1 MIRSSDVDRFL
12 ERFVAFGAQPS
23 TRTYLPLFHPDA
35 TLFDSGMQ
43 RPITVPEIPEH
54 IEGVLKLVPDFR
66 MTPERWRVRDA
77 TVFVEAHNQATL
89 RSDLLEWPSVYC
101 VDLRGELVIRG
112 RRYYDRRPLVSRVF
126 PSVAEFAP
134 VAFAM
139 PAVEPLVLSGHV
151 DDFVRVRAAAAIP
164 GCELELLQWAGD
176 EALVFLEWRVRG
188 APAGTPV
195 EFGAAERF
203 DLAAARVTS
212 SDCYFDSLALTPI
225 P

>member
-1 MIRSSDVDRFL
+1 MIRSSDVERFL

-23 TRTYLPLFHPDA
+23 ARTYLPLFHPDA

-54 IEGVLKLVPDFR
+54 IEAILKLVPDFR

-89 RSDLLEWPSVYC
+89 RGELLAWRSVYC
-101 VDLRGELVIRG
+101 VDLRGEQVIRG

-126 PSVAEFAP
+126 PGVPAQPPA
-134 VAFAM
+134 AFAM
-139 PAVEPLVLSGHV
+139 PAVEEVVASGRIE
-151 DDFVRVRAAAAIP
+151 DFVRARSAAAIP
-164 GCELELLQWAGD
+164 EFEVELLQWAGD
-176 EALVFLEWRVRG
+176 EALVFLEWRIRG
-188 APAGTPV
+188 AQAGSPI

-203 DLAAARVTS
+203 DLAASRVTS
-212 SDCYFDSLALTPI
+212 SHCYFDSLALG
-225 P
+225 